1 MLNSHDR
8 SGEMLRAHLEAEAKA
23 EATRRHAI
31 SAAAEQRA
39 RFEAARQHAE
49 NIAAEA
55 RMRNPSIGYKIAA
68 ILIWAAV
75 VVGLGLGAS
84 FIANLGN

>member
-23 EATRRHAI
+23 EAARRHAI

-39 RFEAARQHAE
+39 RFEAAKKQAEMQRAHA
-49 NIAAEA
+49 AMA
-55 RMRNPSIGYKIAA
+55 NPSVFSWQGAA
-68 ILIWAAV
+68 AALFL
-75 VVGLGLGAS
+75 LGLIGGI
-84 FIANLGN
+84 FLIATYLGN